1 MFSKSSET
9 PCANDP
15 VSIFGGEEC
24 QQTPRRHIWAYKRGK
39 NTHIYFA
46 SPQKLC
52 RYIYVSTHPSRYGC
66 IRVVNLWLVSR
77 TRKRGRTEGNFRAFF
92 FVLSFA
98 QVCGEWGIR
107 KEGKKSAIYTGKWQR
122 ADMWYM
128 KVNATLFWFFFFHFL
143 FVTFPASLMV
153 VIFIHGIRI
162 I

>member
-1 MFSKSSET
+1 MGLELQRLHVNGSPRSAFRRTLPLKTNVPRIKDIPSRQCSQRV
-9 PCANDP
+9 A
-15 VSIFGGEEC
+15 
-24 QQTPRRHIWAYKRGK
+24 RRHVQMIRCRFLEARNVNKHLAAISGLIKGEK

-98 QVCGEWGIR
+98 QVCGE
-107 KEGKKSAIYTGKWQR
+107 
-122 ADMWYM
+122 
-128 KVNATLFWFFFFHFL
+128 
-143 FVTFPASLMV
+143 
-153 VIFIHGIRI
+153 
-162 I
+162 